1 MKKTLLQS
9 FMIVSLLGVV
19 ACSTDDGLKTQ
30 ENPAVK
36 NFERDTLS
44 HDQIKNAID
53 AVNREGGE
61 FAWSKG
67 SNQLLWSAIISGNN
81 LVSIGFGDN
90 KDDFDKGNSLKAE
103 KYRSEII
110 QIIQQNEG
118 KSIDELLLYESE
130 FLNIMD
136 VKIEKRETFIALLNK
151 KGIRY
156 IEPADF
162 HYFTASELN
171 RSSGGGSGC
180 GYNKETIA
188 AADYTTVTPNA
199 KVPWNF
205 YKHNIPSAWNY
216 STGAGITIGVV
227 DTGLSNE
234 QSLMNASFNSGV
246 SSGRTRYSYGVY
258 VDSAWPWVTSPF
270 DGANDLCGHGS
281 NMSAVATAPRNNAGQ
296 PVGVAYNSNLIVYRA
311 SKNVVLDDYHE
322 QLGVETAFTRLANNT
337 NVKVISM
344 SMGHILSVGR
354 IEDAVKYA
362 YGKGKFIVTAGGTS
376 TTFTNFVGVIFPA
389 WMPEVV
395 AATGIK
401 DNGYTECDVCHK
413 GSKIDFAVVMEKA
426 TTGAHVPVLSYYNGY
441 ANYSG
446 GSSIA
451 TATTAGMAA
460 LIWSKYPTYTRAQ
473 VLAKMKAASAYP
485 TTRHANFGHGTVN
498 VLKAVQ

>member
-1 MKKTLLQS
+1 MKKTILQS
-9 FMIVSLLGVV
+9 FMIASLLGVV

-30 ENPAVK
+30 ESPVVT
-36 NFERDTLS
+36 NFESDTLT

-53 AVNREGGE
+53 AVNRVGGE

-67 SNQLLWSAIISGNN
+67 SNQLLWSAIVSGNN
-81 LVSIGFGDN
+81 LVSIGFGDH
-90 KDDFDKGNSLKAE
+90 KDDFEKQAGGKADKF
-103 KYRSEII
+103 RSEII
-110 QIIQQNEG
+110 QLIQQHEG

-130 FLNIMD
+130 SLNLMD
-136 VKIEKRETFIALLNK
+136 VKIEKRETFIALLNQ

-162 HYFTASELN
+162 SYFKGGITVN
-171 RSSGGGSGC
+171 SSGGGSGC
-180 GYNKETIA
+180 GYNQSTIA
-188 AADYTTVTPNA
+188 TADYTTVTPNA
-199 KVPWNF
+199 RVPWNF
-205 YKHNIPSAWNY
+205 YKHNIPSAWSH
-216 STGAGITIGVV
+216 STGAGVTIGIV
-227 DTGLSNE
+227 DTGLSNV
-234 QSLMNASFNSGV
+234 QTLMNGSFNSGL

-258 VDSAWPWVTSPF
+258 VDSAWPWVTSPY

-281 NMSAVATAPRNNAGQ
+281 SMSAAATAPRNNAAQ

-311 SKNVVLDDYHE
+311 AKNVVLDDYHE

-337 NVKVISM
+337 SVKVISM

-395 AATGIK
+395 AVTGIK
-401 DNGYTECDVCHK
+401 DNGYTECDICHK
-413 GSKIDFAVVMEKA
+413 GSKIDFAVVMERA
-426 TTGAHVPVLSYYNGY
+426 SNGNNVPVLSYYNGAAQY
-441 ANYSG
+441 VG
-446 GSSIA
+446 GSSVA

-460 LIWSKYPTYTRAQ
+460 LVWAKYPSYTRAQ
-473 VLAKMKAASAYP
+473 VLAKMKAASAFP
-485 TTRHANFGHGTVN
+485 TTRNANFGHGTVN